1 METSAFPSFPASEY
15 ILRIRTPPDRIVV
28 AWPVD
33 GTRLRR
39 ALSLISSSLN
49 PIHMS
54 SSQSNPK
61 RPLGVT
67 IIAIVAAA
75 GGILSLFGGGSVLA
89 GMASGPFALAIIV
102 IIFGILG
109 LALGAGFFTG
119 AKWAWMAGV
128 IIYVISIGLGIA
140 EIIYGGQVGLIGGII
155 RTVAGIVIPVY
166 LTRPGPKSFFG
177 RVRSS
182 PRA

>member
-1 METSAFPSFPASEY
+1 MASSASK
-15 ILRIRTPPDRIVV
+15 
-28 AWPVD
+28 
-33 GTRLRR
+33 
-39 ALSLISSSLN
+39 
-49 PIHMS
+49 
-54 SSQSNPK
+54 PK

-75 GGILSLFGGGSVLA
+75 GGLLSLFGGASVLS
-89 GMASGPFALAIIV
+89 GMTSGPIALAYIV

-119 AKWAWMAGV
+119 AKWARIAG
-128 IIYVISIGLGIA
+128 IGTYIISIGLGIG

-155 RTVAGIVIPVY
+155 RTIAGIVIPIY

-177 RVRSS
+177 KGGSS
-182 PRA
+182 TSP